1 MEKNI
6 NLVELSSML
15 EAICKN
21 SGTIKDLKV
30 ADSIVKDTL
39 TSILNAAAE
48 VSRTAFEGA
57 NAQIQGKKSEGK
69 QGKLSFQEPANTK
82 KDTKIPDNKPAN
94 TPATDAVDEANKVE
108 LEAAREEA
116 AREGDKTILLFIQKQ
131 IDEKDYKSARAT
143 INAELKIT
151 PDRPEL
157 VAFLSQI
164 EELEKSVTTEK
175 ETTDETPV
183 VDAETSV
190 GSEVKDTISD
200 PHASSRMSAED
211 AHDYIKTLVAEM
223 HQEGKKMNEKD
234 VRGKLLL
241 DIKTSFPANDP
252 CVAETKEGHKLRN
265 GLLDVI
271 FKEVVQEA
279 KEALASKEENKVK
292 ETVSNVSSL
301 IAEAE
306 SELKT
311 EKKPTP
317 VIQLNVENQEKTKVV
332 SAEEIAKASEGEEEF
347 DLATCSLADFKM
359 EITKDYDGITA
370 EAEYDPSSERF
381 KKWVE
386 LVNAR
391 TNADSNNIK
400 STSTRP
406 NAAVNFMKSILGNI
420 KKQELHKAK
429 LAEKKAA

>member
-30 ADSIVKDTL
+30 ADSVVKETV

-57 NAQIQGKKSEGK
+57 NSQIQGKSSEGK
-69 QGKLSFQEPANTK
+69 QGKLSFQEPADNTK
-82 KDTKIPDNKPAN
+82 KDTKVPDNKPAD
-94 TPATDAVDEANKVE
+94 TPAKNTVDET
-108 LEAAREEA
+108 
-116 AREGDKTILLFIQKQ
+116 DKA
-131 IDEKDYKSARAT
+131 KSV
-143 INAELKIT
+143 IT
-151 PDRPEL
+151 
-157 VAFLSQI
+157 SSGT
-164 EELEKSVTTEK
+164 EKSVKGATVAAAAGTTVKEIITPGADTVE

-190 GSEVKDTISD
+190 NSEVKDTITD

-241 DIKTSFPANDP
+241 DIKTSFPADDP

-292 ETVSNVSSL
+292 EIVSNVSSL

-332 SAEEIAKASEGEEEF
+332 SAEEIAEASEGEEEF
-347 DLATCSLADFKM
+347 DLATCSLAEFKA
-359 EITKDYDGITA
+359 EIAKDYDGITA

-400 STSTRP
+400 STDARP

-429 LAEKKAA
+429 HAEKKAA